1 MGMGGACM
9 IWLTKDI
16 VLERYAKESNPI
28 KLWSVFVFL
37 VGGVGAVFLTFGLVL
52 HLALEEKPNMI
63 FVVLG
68 GLLML
73 VAAVIFGCSVREYLS
88 VRRRVMEDDF
98 RSVKVTCTD
107 RNLTRNLSVRRRVV
121 ENDFRSMK
129 VTYTIRNPKREAV
142 GEDTH
147 VTTSLELWFE
157 DQAGNVHRRYESSPS
172 PELLAVKKGSV
183 HYLVGIKK
191 NKSWRLF
198 QLYSVNEWRVDW

>member
-1 MGMGGACM
+1 MV
-9 IWLTKDI
+9 WLRKEV
-16 VLERYAKESNPI
+16 VLERYAKEDNPI
-28 KLWSVFVFL
+28 RLWSVFVYL
-37 VGGVGAVFLTFGLVL
+37 IGGVGAVFLAVGL
-52 HLALEEKPNMI
+52 AQRMMNGNGAGMI

-68 GLLML
+68 GLLIL

-88 VRRRVMEDDF
+88 VRRRIMEDDF
-98 RSVKVTCTD
+98 HSVKVTCTD

-129 VTYTIRNPKREAV
+129 VTYTIRNLKREAV

-172 PELLAVKKGSV
+172 PELLAIEKGSV

-198 QLYSVNEWRVDW
+198 QLYSVNEWRVNW

>member
-1 MGMGGACM
+1 MV
-9 IWLTKDI
+9 WLRKEV
-16 VLERYAKESNPI
+16 VLERYTKEDNPI
-28 KLWSVFVFL
+28 KIWSVL
-37 VGGVGAVFLTFGLVL
+37 VYLLGGVGAVFLSAGIAMRLLKEDGPDMVF
-52 HLALEEKPNMI
+52 I
-63 FVVLG
+63 VLG
-68 GLLML
+68 GLLL
-73 VAAVIFGCSVREYLS
+73 LLAAVVLGCSVREYLS
-88 VRRRVMEDDF
+88 VRRRIMEDDF

-129 VTYTIRNPKREAV
+129 VTYTIRNLKREAV

-172 PELLAVKKGSV
+172 PELLAIEKGSV

-198 QLYSVNEWRVDW
+198 QLYPADEWRLDW